1 MALIVKR
8 VQIDVRC
15 PWCLTVAEDSTHVLF
30 DCSFGRSVWASLGV
44 NEVSSGGYSGSAF
57 EIFRQIAT
65 VCDRDKLALV
75 VTVCWNLWNRRNRW
89 VWDKVNVSAFGV
101 TTTTLN
107 MLQEWKRSRVE
118 RTSMEVNVDA
128 AVFTET
134 DCVGI
139 GSVISD
145 ENGGFLRARTQKIR
159 ALFQPRE
166 AEAIALKKALS
177 WVKEVGY
184 QRCVFETDAKTV
196 VDAYKS
202 GEGNTYFHL
211 IISGCIDIGKHYDE
225 VLVEFVHRSAN
236 GVVHALARASHSVLD
251 VQECGFVLLQT
262 LFLMYYLWI

>member
-1 MALIVKR
+1 
-8 VQIDVRC
+8 
-15 PWCLTVAEDSTHVLF
+15 
-30 DCSFGRSVWASLGV
+30 
-44 NEVSSGGYSGSAF
+44 
-57 EIFRQIAT
+57 
-65 VCDRDKLALV
+65 
-75 VTVCWNLWNRRNRW
+75 
-89 VWDKVNVSAFGV
+89 
-101 TTTTLN
+101 

-118 RTSMEVNVDA
+118 KDKHGGLHTVNRRRWNAPQRGWVKVNVDA

-139 GSVISD
+139 GSVIRD
-145 ENGGFLRARTQKIR
+145 ENGVFLRARTQKIR

-202 GEGNTYFHL
+202 GEGNTYFHS

-225 VLVEFVHRSAN
+225 VLVEFVHKSAN
-236 GVVHALARASHSVLD
+236 GVAHALARASHSVSD
-251 VQECGFVLLQT
+251 VQEWICTPDFVSDVLLMD
-262 LFLMYYLWI
+262 LNE